1 MEFEDGTR
9 RVDPTEIIFC
19 DEDTDFLYQINKD
32 EDAKKRIIQGPSAK
46 ENGAKP
52 SQDTCRNDIL
62 NILLHADAVTCT
74 VTGYEPMLY
83 ASKALY
89 EIPSNH
95 QVAIGTKVI
104 VRTCDDYGGR
114 HCGRVGMVCKHFA
127 KDKKVGVMFEGIKNT
142 ASKDGIFWFQD
153 ANLTPYKE
161 PSTMLSTS
169 DVKSVIFNGGKTIVL
184 WADGTK
190 TISTCGE
197 SDTFDPYAGF
207 CAAVAKKVFG
217 STGAAKRI
225 LKNVS
230 KITPAKKEKT
240 LPETEG

>member
-1 MEFEDGTR
+1 MTKPSKNYGFVRCDSEFEAIGQDLDMSTIGI
-9 RVDPTEIIFC
+9 VKGIPM
-19 DEDTDFLYQINKD
+19 YQMPDISRELMLLEEQLKF
-32 EDAKKRIIQGPSAK
+32 SAK
-46 ENGAKP
+46 DKEDK
-52 SQDTCRNDIL
+52 R
-62 NILLHADAVTCT
+62 
-74 VTGYEPMLY
+74 ML
-83 ASKALY
+83 
-89 EIPSNH
+89 
-95 QVAIGTKVI
+95 AIGTKVI
-104 VRTCDDYGGR
+104 VRTCDDYNGR
-114 HCGRVGMVCKHFA
+114 HCGRVGTVCRHFA
-127 KDKKVGVMFEGIKNT
+127 KDKKVGVMFDGIKNA
-142 ASKDGIFWFQD
+142 ASKDGVFWFQD

>member
-1 MEFEDGTR
+1 MNKKSSLLAFMLGMAVGSAITWQMIKDRYERRIEEDR
-9 RVDPTEIIFC
+9 KSLEAM
-19 DEDTDFLYQINKD
+19 YS
-32 EDAKKRIIQGPSAK
+32 AKKMTGAVKPEAAETKPEEKPAPDPK
-46 ENGAKP
+46 ELAE
-52 SQDTCRNDIL
+52 R
-62 NILLHADAVTCT
+62 
-74 VTGYEPMLY
+74 
-83 ASKALY
+83 
-89 EIPSNH
+89 
-95 QVAIGTKVI
+95 
-104 VRTCDDYGGR
+104 
-114 HCGRVGMVCKHFA
+114 A
-127 KDKKVGVMFEGIKNT
+127 KDKPDIGEYAKRLQGEGYT
-142 ASKDGIFWFQD
+142 
-153 ANLTPYKE
+153 
-161 PSTMLSTS
+161 
-169 DVKSVIFNGGKTIVL
+169 KTIVL

>member
-1 MEFEDGTR
+1 M
-9 RVDPTEIIFC
+9 
-19 DEDTDFLYQINKD
+19 
-32 EDAKKRIIQGPSAK
+32 KR
-46 ENGAKP
+46 
-52 SQDTCRNDIL
+52 
-62 NILLHADAVTCT
+62 
-74 VTGYEPMLY
+74 
-83 ASKALY
+83 
-89 EIPSNH
+89 
-95 QVAIGTKVI
+95 
-104 VRTCDDYGGR
+104 
-114 HCGRVGMVCKHFA
+114 
-127 KDKKVGVMFEGIKNT
+127 
-142 ASKDGIFWFQD
+142 FQD